1 MKTSAFFIVVLL
13 ILSCSS
19 SMIMGVH
26 YHENRCHDWK
36 DCAIWCKQWV
46 PQPKC
51 INHVC
56 DCKPR
61 SLPTNDEIPQS
72 TSSSNSNN

>member
-1 MKTSAFFIVVLL
+1 MKTSAFFTVVLL

-56 DCKPR
+56 DCKPK
-61 SLPTNDEIPQS
+61 SLQTNDEIPQS
-72 TSSSNSNN
+72 TSSSNLNN